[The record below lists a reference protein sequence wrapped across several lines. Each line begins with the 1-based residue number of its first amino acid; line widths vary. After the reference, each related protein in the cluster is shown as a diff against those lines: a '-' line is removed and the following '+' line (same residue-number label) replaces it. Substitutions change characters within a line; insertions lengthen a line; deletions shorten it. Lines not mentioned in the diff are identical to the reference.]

1 VHEDADIALPELF
14 RRYCKH
20 YKVNA
25 HEVPWLGWGV
35 RTPLEIRLIA
45 EEFCGSTLTH
55 DDGLRANVMDLFQ
68 RKLSRMEDEDRTAAG
83 AKAWNTGL
91 PLLSTILSV
100 IVALTRDLRQLMA
113 EDRDIIR
120 LVQENDTDL
129 LSALALVPLR
139 FAQVRQDWVQ
149 HVLIKSTKGNREAL
163 RRVVIPVAQ
172 LAA

>member
-1 VHEDADIALPELF
+1 
-14 RRYCKH
+14 
-20 YKVNA
+20 
-25 HEVPWLGWGV
+25 
-35 RTPLEIRLIA
+35 
-45 EEFCGSTLTH
+45 
-55 DDGLRANVMDLFQ
+55 
-68 RKLSRMEDEDRTAAG
+68 
-83 AKAWNTGL
+83 
-91 PLLSTILSV
+91 
-100 IVALTRDLRQLMA
+100 MA